1 MKSKKMVSLTLAA
14 ATSAALL
21 AGCGS
26 SNTANQAASTASTQ
40 AAAETSTAAA
50 ATSEAADTAATTA
63 AASGDVQK
71 IVVYRAAYNVADPDT
86 DEVTKVQDAINQYL
100 LEKGH
105 NVQVE
110 IGGLPSEPMISTR
123 TNPRMI
129 SRICFPARTFTT
141 QFRNPTGQAA
151 AMTDATIMF
160 RSTRKAPRDTR
171 SRCCSPI
178 WMRSA

>member
-50 ATSEAADTAATTA
+50 ATSEAADTTATTA

-110 IGGLPSEPMISTR
+110 IELVGYH
-123 TNPRMI
+123 
-129 SRICFPARTFTT
+129 
-141 QFRNPTGQAA
+141 RN
-151 AMTDATIMF
+151 
-160 RSTRKAPRDTR
+160 R
-171 SRCCSPI
+171 
-178 WMRSA
+178 